1 MSSRPVHNAHFSC
14 QLNALHGAVLDIVAV
29 INSPARDDLLIR
41 EAGIRLDRALFPL
54 LVLIER
60 FGPIGIVEL
69 AGRVGRDHSTIS
81 RQVARLAELGL
92 ACRKPNPSDGRLREA
107 AATEAGQA
115 MARRIDAARERL
127 MKQALANWSPE
138 DVDQLARSIRRYA
151 DALQAQPDERA
162 PA

>member
-1 MSSRPVHNAHFSC
+1 VHNAHISR
-14 QLNALHGAVLDIVAV
+14 QLHDLHGAVLDIVAA
-29 INSPARDDLLIR
+29 INGPARDDLLIR

-92 ACRKPNPSDGRLREA
+92 ACRKPNPNDGRLREA
-107 AATEAGQA
+107 AATDAGRA
-115 MARRIDAARERL
+115 MARRIDVARERL
-127 MKQALANWSPE
+127 GKEALAEWSE
-138 DVDQLARSIRRYA
+138 EEVDQFVRLIRRYA
-151 DALQAQPDERA
+151 DALRGQPA
-162 PA
+162 KASPV

>member
-1 MSSRPVHNAHFSC
+1 MTSRPVHNAHFSK
-14 QLNALHGAVLDIVAV
+14 QLHDLHGAVLDIVAA
-29 INSPARDDLLIR
+29 INGPARDDLLIR

-107 AATEAGQA
+107 AATDAGRA

-127 MKQALANWSPE
+127 AKLALAEWSQGE
-138 DVDQLARSIRRYA
+138 VDQFVRSIRRYA
-151 DALQAQPDERA
+151 DALQGQPIGA
-162 PA
+162 PR